1 MQPTDQPLADPQV
14 VLRDDFADRAIL
26 FHPLTGEAVGVN
38 PVGLTIWKLLDGQ
51 HTLAKI
57 AAQVQAQ
64 CADAP
69 PTVLADTLAFV
80 DDLQRRLLV
89 RVKDECR

>member
-1 MQPTDQPLADPQV
+1 MNPADKPIADLQV
-14 VLRDDFADRAIL
+14 VLQADFDDWTVL
-26 FHPLTGEAVGVN
+26 FHSLTGEAVGVG
-38 PVGLTIWKLLDGQ
+38 PVGLAIWKLLDGQ
-51 HTLAKI
+51 RTLAEV
-57 AAQVQAQ
+57 AALVQAQ

-89 RVKDECR
+89 KAKDERG